1 MMPNRPT
8 LHVPSALKGEA
19 DADSLDA
26 LVSSSRRMEPFWPAH
41 AVPTEPVHTVPTGVS
56 VPSRTRRLV
65 AGMSEYGA

>member
-8 LHVPSALKGEA
+8 LRVPAALKGEV

-26 LVSSSRRMEPFWPAH
+26 LVSSSRRMEVFWPTHAVPAEPAH
-41 AVPTEPVHTVPTGVS
+41 AAPAGVS

>member
-8 LHVPSALKGEA
+8 LRVPAALKG
-19 DADSLDA
+19 DVDTDSLDA
-26 LVSSSRRMEPFWPAH
+26 LVSSSRRMGLFWPTH
-41 AVPTEPVHTVPTGVS
+41 AIPAEPVPAAPSGVS

>member
-8 LHVPSALKGEA
+8 LRVPPALKGEA

-26 LVSSSRRMEPFWPAH
+26 LVSSSRRMGLFWPVRSTPA
-41 AVPTEPVHTVPTGVS
+41 EPASTAPTGVS